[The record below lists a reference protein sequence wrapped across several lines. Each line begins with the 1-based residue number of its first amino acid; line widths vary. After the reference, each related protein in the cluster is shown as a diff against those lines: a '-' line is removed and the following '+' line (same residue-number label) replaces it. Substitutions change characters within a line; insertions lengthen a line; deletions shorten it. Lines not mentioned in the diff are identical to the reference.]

1 MKVDGACYCGEIT
14 YEAEVDPEK
23 VGVCYC
29 TDCQTMTGGTT
40 HVNTFVPEA
49 KFHLKTGTP
58 KVFMKTAASG
68 NKRNMGFCGTC
79 GTHLYAVNVEGP
91 KVYGLRVPAM
101 AQREQLPPKGRFFLR
116 SQPSWVA
123 KADSIPGKQAE

>member
-1 MKVDGACYCGEIT
+1 MPKAHRL
-14 YEAEVDPEK
+14 PEPSDVILRVQLLHISK
-23 VGVCYC
+23 KGSESPC
-29 TDCQTMTGGTT
+29 
-40 HVNTFVPEA
+40 
-49 KFHLKTGTP
+49 L
-58 KVFMKTAASG
+58 
-68 NKRNMGFCGTC
+68 
-79 GTHLYAVNVEGP
+79 GP

>member
-40 HVNTFVPEA
+40 HVNAFVPEA
-49 KFHLKTGTP
+49 NFHLKSGSPTH
-58 KVFMKTAASG
+58 FMKVAG
-68 NKRNMGFCGTC
+68 NGDKRDMGFCGTC
-79 GTHLYAVNVEGP
+79 GTHLYAVGVEGP

-101 AQREQLPPKGRFFLR
+101 AQRAQLPPKVRYYLR
-116 SQPSWVA
+116 SQQAWVA
-123 KADSIPGKQAE
+123 KADSIPGHQTQ